1 MSCDTPYI
9 SIIIPCRN
17 EEEFIA
23 KCLDSI
29 VNNDYSKEN
38 LEILVVDGMSQDR
51 TRQVVDE
58 YIKQFPF
65 IKLIDNPKKIIPS
78 ALNLGIKNAKGEV
91 IMRMDAHATYEKD
104 YISKC
109 VNYMKKYEADNVG
122 GKMITISGND
132 GLVSKAI
139 VLVLSHRFGVGDSY
153 FRIGTKEP
161 KFVDTVPF
169 GCYKKEVFEK
179 IGLFNESL
187 VRNQDIEFN
196 LRLKKAGG
204 KILLV
209 PDIVS
214 YYYARSNLKSLFMQN
229 FGNGLWVI
237 YSNRFAKAP
246 FSWRHLIPFIFVL
259 SLLGSLFLSIFWKPF
274 LYLFLIIILT
284 YLTANVFFSLS
295 ISIKNG
301 IKLFPFIVISF
312 FVLHFSYGL
321 GSLCGLMK
329 LIALSSKIRI

>member
-23 KCLDSI
+23 KCLNSI

-38 LEILVVDGMSQDR
+38 LEILVVDGMSKDR
-51 TRQVVDE
+51 TRQIVDE
-58 YIKQFPF
+58 YIKQYSF
-65 IKLIDNPKKIIPS
+65 INLLDNPKMIAPS
-78 ALNLGIKNAKGEV
+78 ALNIGIENAKGEI